1 MVENIMIMAIKQFL
15 KYLKYEI
22 GGIDPILGEQDEIA
36 LISFLNFEDENKFLM
51 HLRTRY
57 SDQLRQEPLERV
69 EYHIDRLH
77 LY

>member
-1 MVENIMIMAIKQFL
+1 MVKNIIIMKIKHLL
-15 KYLKYEI
+15 KNSKYEI

-36 LISFLNFEDENKFLM
+36 SISFVNFEDENKFLM

-57 SDQLRQEPLERV
+57 FDLLGQEPLERV